1 MDPPPPEE
9 EPFLEDVLLRSHPVF
24 HGQLQGGGGRLQ
36 LRMGGGTGGL
46 FSSHVDWNPPVSGN
60 GVELGPLLATGWCLK
75 GPVGRAGTL

>member
-1 MDPPPPEE
+1 MYYLGVTLSFMDSSRG
-9 EPFLEDVLLRSHPVF
+9 L
-24 HGQLQGGGGRLQ
+24 GGGCSLEW
-36 LRMGGGTGGL
+36 GGGTGGL